1 MEQKNIIQMRQKE
14 KYIRPIVTDSM
25 ELALESAILAGSVVN
40 DINASGMK
48 STPQELE
55 QLDASSAGFNHEW
68 N

>member
-1 MEQKNIIQMRQKE
+1 MKNRENTKMKLLYSPPLMLKVREVELEQ
-14 KYIRPIVTDSM
+14 S
-25 ELALESAILAGSVVN
+25 ILAGSVVN

>member
-1 MEQKNIIQMRQKE
+1 MRIKSKKQFYSPPRVLRSCEVELEQE
-14 KYIRPIVTDSM
+14 
-25 ELALESAILAGSVVN
+25 ILAGSVIN

-55 QLDASSAGFNHEW
+55 QIDASGADFNHEW

>member
-1 MEQKNIIQMRQKE
+1 MKNRENTKKKLLYSPPLVLKGEEVELEQ
-14 KYIRPIVTDSM
+14 S
-25 ELALESAILAGSVVN
+25 ILAGSVVN

>member
-1 MEQKNIIQMRQKE
+1 
-14 KYIRPIVTDSM
+14 M
-25 ELALESAILAGSVVN
+25 ELEQEILAGSVIN

-55 QLDASSAGFNHEW
+55 QIDASGADFNHEW